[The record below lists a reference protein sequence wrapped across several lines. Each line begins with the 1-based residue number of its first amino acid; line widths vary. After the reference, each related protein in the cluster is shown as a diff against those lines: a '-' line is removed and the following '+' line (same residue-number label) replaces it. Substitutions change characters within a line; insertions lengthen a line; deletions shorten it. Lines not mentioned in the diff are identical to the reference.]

1 MRLVDAN
8 LMIYAYVAEF
18 PQHAAAHAWLQE
30 RLNNPEPLGLPWP
43 SLLAFVRLVSNP
55 RVFESPRSVA
65 AAWLQVEQWIQR
77 PCVWIP
83 APSDRHQAILGGLL
97 STPGLTA
104 NHVPDA
110 HLAALAIEHHLTLC
124 TADAGFARFAGL
136 KWENPI

>member
-8 LMIYAYVAEF
+8 LLLYAYVAEF
-18 PQHAAAHAWLQE
+18 PQHVAAHAWLE
-30 RLNNPEPLGLPWP
+30 KCLNSPEPLGLPWP

-55 RVFESPRSVA
+55 RVFNSPRTVA
-65 AAWLQVEQWIQR
+65 VAWSQVEQWLAC

-83 APSDRHQAILGGLL
+83 APTDHHQAVLGALL
-97 STPGLTA
+97 SAPGLTA

-124 TADAGFARFAGL
+124 TADAGFARYAGL
-136 KWENPI
+136 KYECPI